1 MRRLPVYLLLDTSG
15 SMTGD
20 PIEAVKSG
28 LQMLIASLRQDPY
41 ALETAY
47 ISVITFSSDAKQI
60 VPLTELSQFQ
70 APNIEAAGTTAMGE
84 SLALL
89 ADCVQREVKKG
100 TADQKGDWKPVVFML
115 SDGSPTD
122 DLEKGIA
129 ALRTIRTGA
138 FVCCAAGQSA
148 DTTALKKISE
158 IVVNLDTADSTS
170 IKSFFKWVSS
180 SISVSSQKVEQG
192 KKEVAGLEDLPPPP
206 PEVNVVMLGRRA

>member
-1 MRRLPVYLLLDTSG
+1 MGRLPVYLLLGTSG

-122 DLEKGIA
+122 DLEKGIV

-206 PEVNVVMLGRRA
+206 PEVNVVM